1 MCECVSWLRQQ
12 REQIQREPKVGFN
25 VEREREKRRK
35 RKEGERKGTQKI
47 KLRSLV

>member
-25 VEREREKRRK
+25 VEREREKEKEK
-35 RKEGERKGTQKI
+35 RGREEGNEEN
-47 KLRSLV
+47 